1 MGGQTAGNHRVS
13 GSIPIR
19 NVYVMLAYA
28 FSSLRSPGQD
38 RFASE
43 KFEHLHELFV
53 AAILIDGVSRQVKRG
68 VQHGYVTRSEELATV
83 RGRIDV
89 TRTATQRSLTRGRL
103 VCEHDDY
110 EPDTAHNRALKA
122 VMTLLIRHGAVSRG
136 RKVELRN
143 LLPYFTEVRL
153 IDPASIR
160 WNTLT
165 YHRGI
170 SGYRLLL
177 GVCELVVKGTLQG
190 QAGGDAILSEWL
202 SDEKMH
208 DLYERFLRN
217 YFTVHHRELKPAASK
232 IPWAKD
238 EDRSPKD
245 DYLPQMKTDLVLRSA
260 GRTLIVDAKY
270 YGKNLQVS
278 RFGTES
284 ISSGNLYQILS
295 YVRNEE
301 AKSGGTVGGWL
312 LYARTD
318 APRQPDLDVMLHGNR
333 ILANTLDLN
342 LPWEELQ
349 TQLEN
354 IITEFW
360 PAPATT
366 P

>member
-1 MGGQTAGNHRVS
+1 MS

-43 KFEHLHELFV
+43 EFEHLHELF

-68 VQHGYVTRSEELATV
+68 LQHGYVTRSEELATV

-110 EPDTAHNRALKA
+110 ETDTAHNRALKA

-143 LLPYFTEVRL
+143 LLQYFTEVHL
-153 IDPASIR
+153 IDPTTIR

-232 IPWAKD
+232 IPWDKA
-238 EDRSPKD
+238 EGRSPKD
-245 DYLPQMKTDLVLRSA
+245 DHLPQMKTDLVLRSA

-270 YGKNLQVS
+270 YGNNLQVS
-278 RFGTES
+278 RFVGQMRNRTEPVT
-284 ISSGNLYQILS
+284 Y
-295 YVRNEE
+295 
-301 AKSGGTVGGWL
+301 WL
-312 LYARTD
+312 TLGDRVITDRYARFVHLLRLSLSRETAD
-318 APRQPDLDVMLHGNR
+318 GFLVRVSSLDEDSKHAFAKQAEFMDDLLSAMNPGNVVR
-333 ILANTLDLN
+333 LAGR
-342 LPWEELQ
+342 P
-349 TQLEN
+349 
-354 IITEFW
+354 
-360 PAPATT
+360 
-366 P
+366 